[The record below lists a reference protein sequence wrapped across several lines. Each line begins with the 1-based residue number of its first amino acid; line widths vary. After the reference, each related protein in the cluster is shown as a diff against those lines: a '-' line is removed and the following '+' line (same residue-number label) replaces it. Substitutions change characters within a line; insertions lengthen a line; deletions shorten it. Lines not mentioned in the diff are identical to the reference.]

1 MRISMKRGVQRE
13 FAILMKIAKKKEC
26 GILNSKYEILN
37 NAKIPNSNVQNFL
50 VIGISDLL
58 RI

>member
-1 MRISMKRGVQRE
+1 MHISMKNDARLE

-26 GILNSKYEILN
+26 EILNSKYEILN

-50 VIGISDLL
+50 IIGISDFF
-58 RI
+58 I